1 MQTARLNSV
10 AIPLQA
16 RIEQAHS
23 WADLELLCEH
33 IDAAYQRGELDLS
46 SADELSTLVAAA
58 ARKVPE
64 QPSIPAEALLD
75 PEPEEP
81 EMLHN
86 TRQAA

>member
-1 MQTARLNSV
+1 MQTARLNP
-10 AIPLQA
+10 AALPLQA
-16 RIEQAHS
+16 RIGQARC

-46 SADELSTLVAAA
+46 SVDELSALVAAA
-58 ARKVPE
+58 ALKVPE

-75 PEPEEP
+75 REREV
-81 EMLHN
+81 LHN

>member
-1 MQTARLNSV
+1 MQTARLSPA

-16 RIEQAHS
+16 RIAQARS
-23 WADLELLCEH
+23 WADLDLLCEY

-46 SADELSTLVAAA
+46 SVDELSALVAAA
-58 ARKVPE
+58 ALKVPE

-75 PEPEEP
+75 PEPEV
-81 EMLHN
+81 LHN

>member
-1 MQTARLNSV
+1 MQTAILSPA

-16 RIEQAHS
+16 RIGRARS

-33 IDAAYQRGELDLS
+33 IDATYQRGELDLS
-46 SADELSTLVAAA
+46 SVDELSALVAAA
-58 ARKVPE
+58 ALKVPE

-75 PEPEEP
+75 RKR

>member
-1 MQTARLNSV
+1 MQTTILSPA

-16 RIEQAHS
+16 RIGQARS

-46 SADELSTLVAAA
+46 STDELGALVAAA
-58 ARKVPE
+58 ALKVPE

-75 PEPEEP
+75 RGPEV
-81 EMLHN
+81 LHN

>member
-1 MQTARLNSV
+1 MQTAKLSPA

-23 WADLELLCEH
+23 WADLELLCGH
-33 IDAAYQRGELDLS
+33 IDAAYQRGAIDLS
-46 SADELSTLVAAA
+46 SANDLSTLVAATA
-58 ARKVPE
+58 LKVPE

-75 PEPEEP
+75 RRR
-81 EMLHN
+81 EMRH

>member
-1 MQTARLNSV
+1 M
-10 AIPLQA
+10 
-16 RIEQAHS
+16 
-23 WADLELLCEH
+23 CGH

-46 SADELSTLVAAA
+46 SVDELSALVAAA
-58 ARKVPE
+58 ALKVPE

-75 PEPEEP
+75 QGL

>member
-1 MQTARLNSV
+1 MQTARLNPT

-16 RIEQAHS
+16 RIGRARS
-23 WADLELLCEH
+23 WADLALLCEH
-33 IDAAYQRGELDLS
+33 IDDAYQRGELDLS
-46 SADELSTLVAAA
+46 SADELSVLVAAA
-58 ARKVPE
+58 ALKVPE

-75 PEPEEP
+75 PDP

>member
-1 MQTARLNSV
+1 MQTARLNPA

-16 RIEQAHS
+16 RIGRARS
-23 WADLELLCEH
+23 WADLALLCEH
-33 IDAAYQRGELDLS
+33 IDAAYQRGEIDLS
-46 SADELSTLVAAA
+46 SADELSTLVATA

-75 PEPEEP
+75 PEPE
-81 EMLHN
+81 MLHN

>member
-1 MQTARLNSV
+1 MQTARLNPA

-16 RIEQAHS
+16 RIGQARS
-23 WADLELLCEH
+23 WADLDLLCEH

-46 SADELSTLVAAA
+46 SADELSALVAAVA
-58 ARKVPE
+58 LKVPE